1 MAVIS
6 RIKGMLMLD
15 ISEGKTQRQSNYIFT
30 LVVADVHGL
39 NCWIWIN
46 FGPDD
51 ATAETKTLDF
61 SFWSV

>member
-15 ISEGKTQRQSNYIFT
+15 IPEGKTQRQSNYIFT
-30 LVVADVHGL
+30 LVVADVRGL

-51 ATAETKTLDF
+51 ATAETKPLDF